1 MDIHKKIT
9 IGTYESRNSKRTS
22 NGEGEFKLSTTESA
36 RIKRTIVRV
45 QGCLHQHITYKDLKG
60 IPLKLDQH
68 RIELDTTIPLAYQ
81 AKYKLNPN
89 YAMAV
94 KHDIDK
100 LLVVGFI

>member
-45 QGCLHQHITYKDLKG
+45 QGCLH
-60 IPLKLDQH
+60 
-68 RIELDTTIPLAYQ
+68 
-81 AKYKLNPN
+81 
-89 YAMAV
+89 
-94 KHDIDK
+94 
-100 LLVVGFI
+100 